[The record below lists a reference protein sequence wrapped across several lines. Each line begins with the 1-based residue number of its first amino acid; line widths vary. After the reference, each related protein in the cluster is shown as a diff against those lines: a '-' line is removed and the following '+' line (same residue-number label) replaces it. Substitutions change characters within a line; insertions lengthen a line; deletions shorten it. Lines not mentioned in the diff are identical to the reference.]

1 MSEFEYQILDKE
13 KKIEIL
19 DGQLLELEVQLYT
32 LEMSEPNRLQAE
44 TAQYVK
50 WQQSMSQF
58 QAVIIKLRREK
69 LKLENG

>member
-44 TAQYVK
+44 TEQYVK